1 MQQLG
6 QISSQVLGIP
16 FYKIRSLFE
25 EAGEFV
31 VRESL
36 SPALVSGSQDSLDL
50 LGGPFDVE
58 EDYYRASI
66 LALCG
71 HAEKLG
77 LGHHVFLAP
86 IPKPRCFRYPLI
98 TAQ

>member
-31 VRESL
+31 VHESL
-36 SPALVSGSQDSLDL
+36 PSVGFGPARLF
-50 LGGPFDVE
+50 GPPW
-58 EDYYRASI
+58 RSI
-66 LALCG
+66 
-71 HAEKLG
+71 
-77 LGHHVFLAP
+77 
-86 IPKPRCFRYPLI
+86 
-98 TAQ
+98 

>member
-36 SPALVSGSQDSLDL
+36 SPALVSGPQDSLDL
-50 LGGPFDVE
+50 LGGHLMLKRTTIE
-58 EDYYRASI
+58 
-66 LALCG
+66 
-71 HAEKLG
+71 
-77 LGHHVFLAP
+77 
-86 IPKPRCFRYPLI
+86 PRFWHFVVMQRNWV
-98 TAQ
+98 